1 MRLSNALDI
10 FFRWPH
16 LNYHRD
22 DIDNKKKEVLK
33 RWEQLKEALIEKR
46 SKLGESQTLQQF
58 SRDADEIEN
67 WMMEKLQLVDDG
79 SGLMDSTNIQVSNNK
94 PITSTTY
101 IYRLPTISKHCP
113 SICEISSHLSST
125 TVCCYCCGKRML
137 HANFSEWIYYI
148 WISKYMSEG
157 YIMYL
162 KMALSW
168 AFLQWVV
175 YWIYGIH

>member
-1 MRLSNALDI
+1 MHETKQCAWH
-10 FFRWPH
+10 FFCWPY

-113 SICEISSHLSST
+113 LICEISSLLSST
-125 TVCCYCCGKRML
+125 IVCYYCCGKRMV
-137 HANFSEWIYYI
+137 HANFSDRE
-148 WISKYMSEG
+148 SDNVRVLHQSFP
-157 YIMYL
+157 
-162 KMALSW
+162 AQ
-168 AFLQWVV
+168 AFV
-175 YWIYGIH
+175 